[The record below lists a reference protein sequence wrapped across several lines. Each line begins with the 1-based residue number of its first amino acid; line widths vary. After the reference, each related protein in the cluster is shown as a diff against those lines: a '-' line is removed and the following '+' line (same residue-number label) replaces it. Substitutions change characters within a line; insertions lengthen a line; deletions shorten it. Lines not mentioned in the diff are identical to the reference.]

1 MTNALNIFMKFRAFF
16 EAINT
21 KYLTTTDIY
30 DFYFLTTALSYD
42 QIHSEDLS
50 VAEFYLNDI
59 CQLYLQSF
67 KQLLIDQIEKY
78 YKRNRVDADFS
89 YYSLKTANFEKI
101 KELINKTFRSDM
113 VRRNDVWNLI
123 AANLLNL
130 SKAGSI
136 KIKCFYMDRLNNCV
150 HNTGDL
156 VLDKFPNGYK
166 LMNAFDI
173 VHNSKTPKEFARFVS
188 PEIRKLMKIW
198 R

>member
-1 MTNALNIFMKFRAFF
+1 MTFKEFF
-16 EAINT
+16 EAFT
-21 KYLTTTDIY
+21 EKYLTSTDIY

-42 QIHSEDLS
+42 QINLEDLS
-50 VAEFYLNDI
+50 VAEFYLNEI
-59 CQLYLQSF
+59 YKVYLQSF

-78 YKRNRVDADFS
+78 YKKNRIDADFN
-89 YYSLKTANFEKI
+89 YSLLKSANFETI
-101 KELINKTFRSDM
+101 KSLMNKTFRSDM

-123 AANLLNL
+123 AENLLSL

-136 KIKCFYMDRLNNCV
+136 KTKCFYIDRLNNCV

-166 LMNAFDI
+166 LMNAFDV

-188 PEIRKLMKIW
+188 PEIRRLMKVW